1 MFPRRKWSK
10 KGFGGGSEMR
20 TCRASAAGLLLLLL
34 ALPAGSGQQ
43 LDIDDKQEHAGQ
55 SRQR

>member
-1 MFPRRKWSK
+1 
-10 KGFGGGSEMR
+10 MR

>member
-1 MFPRRKWSK
+1 MEQKGLARR
-10 KGFGGGSEMR
+10 GRLSEMR
-20 TCRASAAGLLLLLL
+20 TSRASAAGLLLLLL